1 MLVSGLNGFK
11 LVVWALNL
19 IYQVLTKRE
28 FTSEEDFSSLQSKE
42 SGESE
47 PNLKNPS
54 DDQNLNIVN
63 IPNTSANTDEFTLS
77 KPDFFDQLMTG
88 TLPPPSQSSLSEEE
102 ITQEKITLNDETIVI
117 LTEKSEKLTEKSE
130 SVSEI
135 SKEDDQIVAETEV
148 EAVVEQESQDQPDVQ
163 RDQDISDVQQDQD
176 ISDVQQDQDISDVQR
191 VQDISD
197 VQQDQDISDVQQVQD
212 ISDVQQDHDISD
224 VQRDHDDISD
234 VQRVQDISDVQQDAS
249 PCLESQNDVDVE
261 SQNDGDVE
269 SQNEIDALNDV
280 NVESQ
285 NDVNLYRE
293 QAYDDVDNDVVKPE
307 NVSVCFDEL
316 EKQTPPQVTNLRNF
330 LNFKF
335 QNKKLFLIH

>member
-1 MLVSGLNGFK
+1 MPWRDLVKILVSGRKGFN

-102 ITQEKITLNDETIVI
+102 ITQEEITLNDETIVI
-117 LTEKSEKLTEKSE
+117 LTEKCEKLTEKSE

-197 VQQDQDISDVQQVQD
+197 VQQDQDISDVQQ
-212 ISDVQQDHDISD
+212 
-224 VQRDHDDISD
+224 
-234 VQRVQDISDVQQDAS
+234 DAS

-269 SQNEIDALNDV
+269 SQNDIDAQNNV

-307 NVSVCFDEL
+307 NVLVCFDEL